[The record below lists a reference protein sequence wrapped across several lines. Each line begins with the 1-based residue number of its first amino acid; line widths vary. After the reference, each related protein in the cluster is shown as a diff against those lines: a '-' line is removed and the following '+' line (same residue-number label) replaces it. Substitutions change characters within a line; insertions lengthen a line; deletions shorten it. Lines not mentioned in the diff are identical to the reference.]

1 VAGDATRR
9 TDFRFRPDRSPSS
22 APAMETITDAT
33 TATFAAEALQTEAPV
48 VLVDFWAPWC
58 APCRALTPALEAL
71 AGERDDMKLVKV
83 NTDEEQSLAASYG
96 VMGLPTVV
104 ILREGRQVGTI
115 TQAAPKRR
123 LAAQIDAA
131 IAV

>member
-1 VAGDATRR
+1 
-9 TDFRFRPDRSPSS
+9 
-22 APAMETITDAT
+22 METITDAT
-33 TATFAAEALQTEAPV
+33 TATFATDALDTEAPV

-83 NTDEEQSLAASYG
+83 NTDEDQSLAARYG

-104 ILREGRQVGTI
+104 ILHDGRQVGTI

-131 IAV
+131 IAG

>member
-1 VAGDATRR
+1 MID
-9 TDFRFRPDRSPSS
+9 
-22 APAMETITDAT
+22 IT
-33 TATFAAEALQTEAPV
+33 LQNFESDLLQASMQQPV
-48 VLVDFWAPWC
+48 LLDIWAPWC

-104 ILREGRQVGTI
+104 ILRDGRQVGTI

-131 IAV
+131 IAG

>member
-1 VAGDATRR
+1 MD
-9 TDFRFRPDRSPSS
+9 
-22 APAMETITDAT
+22 TIADAT
-33 TATFAAEALQTEAPV
+33 TATFAAEALQSDAPV

-71 AGERDDMKLVKV
+71 TAERADLKLVKV
-83 NTDEEQSLAASYG
+83 NTDEEQALAAQYG
-96 VMGLPTVV
+96 VMGLPTVL
-104 ILREGRQVGTI
+104 ILREGRPVGAI

-131 IAV
+131 IAA